1 MKIGAK
7 LPHTGDAAISLG
19 VTTLAR
25 RLEASGFDS
34 LWVSDHI
41 IFPKVIGSRYPFAPD
56 GKANWPTDMPYIE
69 ALTALAA
76 AAAVT
81 ERIQLGTAALVLP
94 LRNPVLLAK
103 QAASIDVLSGGRLHL
118 GLGAGWLRE
127 EFDALDSAFDTR
139 GPRMVEWIDL
149 LRDCWTGHPAG
160 RSTAH
165 YALPDDTVMLPKPE
179 HGIPL
184 YVGGHSPIALRRAGQ
199 LGDGWLAQQSVASL
213 DPGQLAKEIAT
224 VRSAAAKANRDPDAL
239 RVVLRLVDST
249 GRSDVVAD
257 RLAEL
262 DAAGVD
268 EIIVDTD
275 YRNGDPKAECD
286 LLRAAAA
293 SK

>member
-41 IFPKVIGSRYPFAPD
+41 IFPKVIGSPYPFAPD

-81 ERIQLGTAALVLP
+81 ERVQLGTAALVLP

-127 EFDALDSAFDTR
+127 EFDSLGSAFDTR
-139 GPRMVEWIDL
+139 GPRMVEWIGL

-165 YALPDDTVMLPKPE
+165 YTLPEDTVMLPKPE

-184 YVGGHSPIALRRAGQ
+184 YVGGHSPIALRRAGR

-213 DPGQLAKEIAT
+213 DPGQLAEEIAT
-224 VRSAAAKANRDPDAL
+224 VRSAAVEAGRDPDVL

-249 GRSDVVAD
+249 GRSDVVAG
-257 RLAEL
+257 RIAEL

-275 YRNGDPKAECD
+275 YLHGDPKAECD
-286 LLRAAAA
+286 LLHAAAA